1 MRIALNTRLSSLSVR
16 PIMPWLVASFLLAF
30 SVASH
35 AKLIDDDKILLA
47 HTSHDFDTTL
57 AMVKKQLAAK
67 NYKIAHVQHCD
78 NGLKKMGYE
87 VNKYQVVFFGRI
99 DEVRELTTKH
109 AELAPFLPFKLLI
122 YVEGDKTAISIMNP
136 EILKPMVT
144 DEALVAKFEQWKHD
158 FVDILEQSSTSSL

>member
-1 MRIALNTRLSSLSVR
+1 MRIVLNTLLSSLR
-16 PIMPWLVASFLLAF
+16 ICPIIPWLVASFLLAF

-35 AKLIDDDKILLA
+35 AQLIDDDKILLA

-67 NYKIAHVQHCD
+67 NYQIAHVQRCD

-109 AELAPFLPFKLLI
+109 AELAPFLPFKILI

-136 EILKPMVT
+136 EMLKPMVT
-144 DEALVAKFEQWKHD
+144 DEALVAKLEQWKRD
-158 FVDILEQSSTSSL
+158 FVAVLEQSSASSL